1 MHLLAKQVGGPGRHE
16 AGAGED
22 PYPADLA
29 FWADLGWACLY
40 ASVVNQ
46 RWQGRGV
53 SVGGVLTGLG
63 WPQLGQCISLPYSR
77 GLSSSSRLA
86 QTYSCSNS
94 SFQLP

>member
-46 RWQGRGV
+46 RLQGRGGV
-53 SVGGVLTGLG
+53 CWGGTNWSGMASAGTVH
-63 WPQLGQCISLPYSR
+63 
-77 GLSSSSRLA
+77 LS
-86 QTYSCSNS
+86 
-94 SFQLP
+94 PI